1 MSFPKL
7 GYKKAVAPSLA
18 LSPSGFDH
26 FGEIEMP
33 CHKAIM
39 WRDPHVGKY
48 SLHPLTQVNSLTTT
62 S

>member
-18 LSPSGFDH
+18 LSPSGFAH
-26 FGEIEMP
+26 LEEVEMP

-39 WRDPHVGKY
+39 WRDPQVAKY
-48 SLHPLTQVNSLTTT
+48 SPHLLTQVTA
-62 S
+62 